1 VATYT
6 KYDEY
11 MISQET
17 FTLTKCINRRSTI
30 TNPRP
35 IEKEL
40 GRRYEYEDYISMFS
54 EKIKTKKIIA

>member
-1 VATYT
+1 
-6 KYDEY
+6 